1 MSQKNGL
8 RRRSASQQVLDF
20 VTFPM
25 RAVMPF
31 QVGVLS
37 KWNLTSRSAERFDY
51 AAREVIGYT
60 LDLGCGPHE
69 IFVRQYLGGNGL
81 GIDVHPFDGLRE
93 EQIVEDPTHLPFEDS
108 SFDSATLIATLHHI
122 PPTKRDAELAEIHR
136 ILKPGGKLV
145 VTQTVP
151 LANMLVHGVTRLH
164 AKLLGNQ
171 YDMDLLRTMDEEE
184 EHYVTESELTKRMRR
199 AGFTNHTRKRL
210 ATQWGLNR
218 LFAAWKQ

>member
-184 EHYVTESELTKRMRR
+184 EHYVTEVELTKRMRR
-199 AGFTNHTRKRL
+199 AGFTNITRKRL